1 MRKVVLEMALF
12 DNIKIPLEDLTEEE
26 IAALDND
33 PGFQEQLE
41 KDRQE
46 LKRWRSGQDTDKQ
59 IPDPKGG
66 A

>member
-1 MRKVVLEMALF
+1 MLEMALF

>member
-1 MRKVVLEMALF
+1 MALF

-41 KDRQE
+41 I
-46 LKRWRSGQDTDKQ
+46 S
-59 IPDPKGG
+59 